1 MVLINLQTKTMSG
14 IHSPA
19 QTSGFTGSSHVMQ
32 AEGYNQVSGQWS
44 VVSGQ

>member
-14 IHSPA
+14 MHSPA

-32 AEGYNQVSGQWS
+32 AEGYNQVPPW
-44 VVSGQ
+44 VVGGE